1 MRLTHNAFPSKFFTV
16 LSDSKVMTA
25 EASDLGFNG
34 AYQLYDDA
42 CDEGICIKSKH
53 TGRIEEFYLPC
64 DGTGE
69 VKNNEGE
76 LLVWRFIPASQKLR
90 EEGWEV
96 HIFND

>member
-16 LSDSKVMTA
+16 HPDSKMIVA
-25 EASDLGFNG
+25 EASDLGFRD

-42 CDEGICIKSKH
+42 CDVGICIASK

-64 DGTGE
+64 DGSGE
-69 VKNNEGE
+69 IKNDEGE
-76 LLVWRFIPASQKLR
+76 LLVWRFTPANQKLR

-96 HIFND
+96 HILND